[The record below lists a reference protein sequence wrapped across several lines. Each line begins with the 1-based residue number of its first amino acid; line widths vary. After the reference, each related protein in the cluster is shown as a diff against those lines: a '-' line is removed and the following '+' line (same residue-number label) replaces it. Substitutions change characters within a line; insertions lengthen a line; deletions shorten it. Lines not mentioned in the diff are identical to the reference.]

1 MGQIRWVREPT
12 GMVAVLRRALR
23 ACGAADASGSSP
35 PLDSERPPTTW
46 TPLPDE
52 AAADSGL
59 GPLDDAAAYL
69 PSPAPGLAAPEVT
82 PADVPR

>member
-1 MGQIRWVREPT
+1 
-12 GMVAVLRRALR
+12 MVAALLLALT

-52 AAADSGL
+52 AAADSGV
-59 GPLDDAAAYL
+59 GPPDDAAAYL
-69 PSPAPGLAAPEVT
+69 PSLAPGVAAPEIMPGPQRSSTSAQQRKPVE
-82 PADVPR
+82 